1 MNPDAAHSLTNA
13 SADFEEPGAQ
23 SFDLYRA
30 PRLRQLQK
38 TKQIDQIVGE
48 GMQQQAEGVGQ
59 KAVAAQA
66 IGAETVLEFFD
77 AILAFTA
84 VVVKSE
90 DFGSSPRDESWR
102 SCAAGVP
109 CDDNGA
115 SVFSVAAWR
124 GPGRRN
130 WRECPVH
137 IGFRRTR
144 RTHRAAAERNRR
156 RHAA

>member
-1 MNPDAAHSLTNA
+1 MLRASASLPNKGLPGPARGQMNPDAARGLTDA

-90 DFGSSPRDESWR
+90 DLGSST
-102 SCAAGVP
+102 
-109 CDDNGA
+109 
-115 SVFSVAAWR
+115 
-124 GPGRRN
+124 
-130 WRECPVH
+130 REV
-137 IGFRRTR
+137 GD
-144 RTHRAAAERNRR
+144 
-156 RHAA
+156 

>member
-1 MNPDAAHSLTNA
+1 MNPDAARSLTNA

-84 VVVKSE
+84 VVDVARIGQLSE
-90 DFGSSPRDESWR
+90 TNRSAWRRINLKLLYGVACGFDCNCLARASSPTRP
-102 SCAAGVP
+102 AA
-109 CDDNGA
+109 
-115 SVFSVAAWR
+115 
-124 GPGRRN
+124 PGGILVMN
-130 WRECPVH
+130 P
-137 IGFRRTR
+137 G
-144 RTHRAAAERNRR
+144 
-156 RHAA
+156 